1 MLTTA
6 LLFLVFCLPLW
17 MPLSCVPI
25 LRKHNPGVLAA
36 DLLFA
41 LLMAAG
47 LYGVYRLCSPMDEF
61 TTMIFFWTWLPLLLL
76 AALWTLGMAVY
87 RVIRERAEARS
98 ASR

>member
-17 MPLSCVPI
+17 MP
-25 LRKHNPGVLAA
+25 
-36 DLLFA
+36 LFA